1 MGFPK
6 IFLTSGMFSCYTP
19 IFSTFNSGFSKKYV
33 GGFKPY
39 SRICGTSSFGIDFY
53 TSISQMDRVSR
64 ACGLFFSQ
72 RFFLH
77 RWYLHAKIFLRF
89 FLVIK
94 KNVSVLFNYQIFAKF
109 PIYRRANIWTEHN
122 KWSLEI
128 WLIFINTPTKSC
140 ACVHVHA
147 FVHLFSLV
155 DFDCWRCCWMVEI
168 VLSFGIFQLFNWVHC
183 TQRRKNSASPR
194 AQKYTIISTS
204 RLDSIERGKLK

>member
-1 MGFPK
+1 MSMGFPK

-53 TSISQMDRVSR
+53 TSISQMDGVSR
-64 ACGLFFSQ
+64 ACGLFFSR

-94 KNVSVLFNYQIFAKF
+94 KNVSLLFNYRIFAKF

-147 FVHLFSLV
+147 SCVRSPFLFSLV
-155 DFDCWRCCWMVEI
+155 ACWLLK
-168 VLSFGIFQLFNWVHC
+168 VLLDGWNCALFWHF
-183 TQRRKNSASPR
+183 
-194 AQKYTIISTS
+194 ST
-204 RLDSIERGKLK
+204 L